1 MSDTDV
7 IKRLEKV
14 GHDVFNQFK
23 SEKVPAI
30 NIPMR
35 TLSNVYFDT
44 QAQLIKL
51 GNKTQERS
59 YFNINQTKKF
69 MQTIL
74 MAGQIKDLMKQKKP
88 ALDTR
93 QLFYILRGTIPGTN
107 EDVFSEQVESD
118 SIIEDVEVATD
129 SLREQL
135 KLVAVPKG
143 IMAGPIEVED
153 VHTGDILDYTKM
165 GTAGGAIPPIVEEE
179 AFKIKSCT
187 AKYILVVE
195 KYAVWNL
202 LNQERYWKN
211 NNCLLITGKGQ
222 PARAERRLVS
232 RLAKELKL
240 PVYIFCDMDVYGY
253 YIYSVYKQGS
263 INLAFFSEKAATPS
277 AKYLGFCVDDFKRF
291 DLPKSTLMKMTKGD
305 LKRISEVQN
314 YDWFKNKDWQGEL
327 KKLKDFGYKIESDS
341 LVTKSIEFTAK
352 EYLPTK
358 IENKMFLN

>member
-1 MSDTDV
+1 MSDIEI
-7 IKRLEKV
+7 IKKLEKV
-14 GHDVFNQFK
+14 GLDVLDQFK
-23 SEKVPAI
+23 TEKQPNI
-30 NIPMR
+30 NIPIR
-35 TLSNVYFDT
+35 SLSNVYFDAK
-44 QAQLIKL
+44 QGLIKL
-51 GNKTQERS
+51 GDKVQERA
-59 YFNINQTKKF
+59 YFNIAQTKKF

-74 MAGQIKDLMKQKKP
+74 IAGQIRDLMKQHKP

-107 EDVFSEQVESD
+107 EDVFNEQGESD
-118 SIIEDVEVATD
+118 GIIEDVEVSIDA
-129 SLREQL
+129 LREQL

-143 IMAGPIEVED
+143 IMAGPILIED
-153 VHTGDILDYTKM
+153 THTGDILDYTKM
-165 GTAGGAIPPIVEEE
+165 GTAGGAIPPIVEED
-179 AFKIKSCT
+179 AFKIKSCS

-202 LNQERYWKN
+202 LNQERYWKK

-240 PVYIFCDMDVYGY
+240 PVYVFCDMDVYGY

-277 AKYLGFCVDDFKRF
+277 AKYIGFCVDDFKKF
-291 DLPKSTLMKMTKGD
+291 DLPKSVLMKMDKGD
-305 LKRISEVQN
+305 LKRIEEVKN
-314 YDWFKNKDWQGEL
+314 YDWFKSKEWQGEL
-327 KKLKDFGYKIESDS
+327 DKLKNFGHKIESDS
-341 LVTKSIEFTAK
+341 LVTKSIEFTAN

-358 IENKMFLN
+358 IDNKMFLN